1 MSTAEVYNED
11 MRRKALKAS
20 GDDLIRRRDVI
31 NAIFDAP
38 IADLFDVTAK
48 KTDLV
53 SAVIQIQPERKKG
66 KWIGTDT
73 KFGIRIYHCSE
84 CKADL
89 MQWSVTR
96 HCPNCGALMWE
107 EDDE

>member
-38 IADLFDVTAK
+38 IADLFDVTVK
-48 KTDLV
+48 KSDII
-53 SAVIQIQPERKKG
+53 SAVIQIQSESKRG
-66 KWIGTDT
+66 KWESGCFSNLTY
-73 KFGIRIYHCSE
+73 KYRCSLCKCYHR
-84 CKADL
+84 ARYDY
-89 MQWSVTR
+89 
-96 HCPNCGALMWE
+96 CPSCGAEMVGE
-107 EDDE
+107 V